1 MVAKLKSTSKP
12 ASLGT
17 FLKNKT
23 VLITGGTGTFGHAL
37 IARLLGV
44 KAIKKIIVLSRD
56 ELKQSQLQHIYPKE
70 SRLRYFLGDVRD
82 KERLM
87 RAFHGVDIVVHAAAL
102 KQVPATEY
110 NPFEAIRTNV
120 VGTQNV
126 IDAAIDQKVLK
137 VLLVSS
143 DKAVEPINL
152 YGATKMCAE
161 KLCVAANVY
170 GAGST
175 ALSVIRYGN
184 VIGSRGSLVELI
196 DKQRASGTITLTDG
210 RMTRFWININQVMD
224 IVLECLDVMKGGE
237 IFVPKMKSAPV
248 REVME
253 LIAPL
258 CKIKTIGMRPG
269 EKIHEML
276 ITQYECGRAHELA
289 RMYVIRPE
297 FGLYDT
303 KWLAR
308 APLVPKGFLY
318 GSGSSDFKLTEA
330 EAKALFAK

>member
-1 MVAKLKSTSKP
+1 MVAKMKNSRETST
-12 ASLGT
+12 T
-17 FLKNKT
+17 FLRGKT

-37 IARLLGV
+37 IARLLKEKSV
-44 KAIKKIIVLSRD
+44 KKVIILSRD
-56 ELKQSQLQHIYPKE
+56 ELKQSQLQHLYPNE

-87 RAFHGVDIVVHAAAL
+87 RAFRGVDIVVHAAAL

-110 NPFEAIRTNV
+110 NPFEAVKTNI

-126 IDAAIDQKVLK
+126 IDAAIDQRVSKF
-137 VLLVSS
+137 LLVSS

-161 KLCVAANVY
+161 KLSVAANVY
-170 GAGST
+170 GVGST

-196 DKQRASGTITLTDG
+196 EKQRASGTITLTDG

-253 LIAPL
+253 LIAPE

-276 ITQYECGRAHELA
+276 ITQYECGRAHELEL
-289 RMYVIRPE
+289 MYVIRPE
-297 FGLYDT
+297 FGLYNP
-303 KWLAR
+303 KWLSN
-308 APLVPKGFLY
+308 APMVPKDFSY
-318 GSGSSDFKLTEA
+318 GSGNKDFKLTVA
-330 EAKALFAK
+330 EAKVLFAR

>member
-1 MVAKLKSTSKP
+1 MARRSPSKSLTV
-12 ASLGT
+12 GT
-17 FLKNKT
+17 FLKGKT
-23 VLITGGTGTFGHAL
+23 ILITGGTGTFGHAL
-37 IARLLGV
+37 VARLLIE
-44 KAIKKIIVLSRD
+44 KAVRKIIILSRD
-56 ELKQSQLQHIYPKE
+56 ELKQSQLQHLYPNE

-87 RAFHGVDIVVHAAAL
+87 RAFRGVDIVVHAAAL

-110 NPFEAIRTNV
+110 NPFEAVKTNI

-196 DKQRASGTITLTDG
+196 EKQRAGGVITITDG
-210 RMTRFWININQVMD
+210 RMTRFWINIHQVMD

-248 REVME
+248 RDVME
-253 LIAPL
+253 LIAPD
-258 CKIKTIGMRPG
+258 CKIKTIGIRPG

-276 ITQYECGRAHELA
+276 ITQYECGRTHELA
-289 RMYVIRPE
+289 HMYVIRPE
-297 FGLYDT
+297 FGAYDPA
-303 KWLAR
+303 WLAR
-308 APLVPKGFLY
+308 TPAIPKDFSY
-318 GSGSSDFKLTEA
+318 GSGNKDFKLTEA
-330 EAKALFAK
+330 EAKTLFKR

>member
-1 MVAKLKSTSKP
+1 MVRRSPTSKSTF
-12 ASLGT
+12 AV
-17 FLKNKT
+17 FLKGKT

-37 IARLLGV
+37 IARLLKEKSV
-44 KAIKKIIVLSRD
+44 KKVIVLSRD
-56 ELKQSQLQHIYPKE
+56 ELKQSQLQHLYPNE

-87 RAFHGVDIVVHAAAL
+87 RAFRGVDIVVHAAAL

-110 NPFEAIRTNV
+110 NPFEAVKTNV

-126 IDAAIDQKVLK
+126 IDAAIDQKVSK

-143 DKAVEPINL
+143 DKAVEPNNL

-170 GAGST
+170 GVGST
-175 ALSVIRYGN
+175 AFSVIRYGN

-196 DKQRASGTITLTDG
+196 EKQRPLGTITLTDG
-210 RMTRFWININQVMD
+210 RMTRFWININRVMD
-224 IVLECLDVMKGGE
+224 IVLECLDIMKGGE
-237 IFVPKMKSAPV
+237 VFVPKMKSALV

-253 LIAPL
+253 LVAPE
-258 CKIKTIGMRPG
+258 CKIKTIGIRPG

-276 ITQYECGRAHELA
+276 ITQYERARTHELA
-289 RMYVIRPE
+289 RMYVIHPE
-297 FGLYDT
+297 FGSYDT
-303 KWLAR
+303 KWLSR
-308 APLVPKGFLY
+308 APMVPKGFSY
-318 GSGSSDFKLTEA
+318 GSENKDFKLTAA
-330 EAKALFAK
+330 EAKVLFVR